1 MMSDPTFSRM
11 SSYQYSATLRIKRE
25 KSMQIIW
32 MNTTWNSMLKTT
44 KDVSSLDR
52 CGYSRRGWT
61 RNHVNDR
68 YQMLLDTNQSS
79 KRVTTSNMT
88 LEMKTRRIYQW
99 PRFVQLHMGQ
109 ILGNYYGSEMA
120 YRCLRGLWR
129 PLWIL
134 RCSKWVYPRL
144 LSVWYNEGR
153 VYGYVK
159 VNESWSLYWAWPYE
173 DGRHRFVD
181 VVSCNKLLPVCV
193 NADRIRLGRLSY
205 TNENRLSSLQDRCHG
220 GLLLLRK

>member
-99 PRFVQLHMGQ
+99 PKIRSITHGANIRKL
-109 ILGNYYGSEMA
+109 
-120 YRCLRGLWR
+120 
-129 PLWIL
+129 LWIWDGLQVPKRALKAIMDFTMLKMGISKTFIRMIQRGKSL
-134 RCSKWVYPRL
+134 RLC
-144 LSVWYNEGR
+144 
-153 VYGYVK
+153 
-159 VNESWSLYWAWPYE
+159 
-173 DGRHRFVD
+173 
-181 VVSCNKLLPVCV
+181 
-193 NADRIRLGRLSY
+193 
-205 TNENRLSSLQDRCHG
+205 
-220 GLLLLRK
+220 